1 MASEA
6 GSSDSNELDPIYFE
20 RLNLSDCTGAR
31 RKLKFTPRRALS
43 ANNSFNSFQS
53 LPHSDESSTTC
64 SQPDSE
70 PTCKKYRKKTGFVN
84 KMPPMGIFW
93 DIENVGVPKQKSAAA
108 IVEKIRGVFLKDYR
122 ESEFMVVCDVKKEQP
137 LIMQELHDSQNSH
150 TYFYLTIHNLPKN
163 IDQRKVKNR
172 LGFLTNNCGGKC
184 VEFLNEKGIACFR
197 FGNFDLALRAHKR
210 IQGEDVFG
218 QKISVLAPSVRSY
231 TGQREKKSDL
241 FPQAQQG
248 SSTSTRFNLE
258 KNEVFPQIN
267 SAVPPPPGLENR
279 STNAYPYS
287 NPPKKRQDFTP
298 INKRKPPISMD
309 RLGHPNFRPIL
320 RSGSSFSGSC
330 VSPMELSYDQTQIR
344 RSMSSKHN
352 SPQDQQGACALSPY
366 YRSQASGSSEFSDS
380 DGKGYISSEISRNT
394 QGTQPVDLTITNLD
408 ATIDV
413 KELKRLL
420 TNMIM
425 KYVMVLHL
433 NIVMQSDGTP
443 VAHLRVRSQQEAQ
456 FIISQLH
463 RQKLGHKRIIIAYEQ
478 DDSPDP
484 EQLKVMV
491 ISVLQD
497 APNKSMHLFKFMEL
511 LESRYH
517 CTVSISEVNKLKNVV
532 CISDERGSRVISLTE
547 EAIKVDPSYNL
558 SQPMIPQCVI
568 HCPKSMQTFGW
579 CELNFS
585 IVPNVLIS
593 LSLFTAKLMTLL
605 NIHFGSMPL
614 ISFETCYDQVFE
626 DPLPVADSGVPLEHL
641 ITCVPG
647 VEIKLVGPNKS
658 IKVIQHE
665 VKENEEHT
673 EENVLKAVAPSL
685 ASNVSLLCREVVDLL
700 KNLDKCQILLTKF
713 IPAYHHHFG
722 RQCRVADYGYTKL
735 LDLFE
740 AISHVV
746 QIMGDG
752 SRRVITLTH
761 SSQMRRF
768 ISDLLRV
775 LKVQPNKQI
784 AFTEFAAA
792 YERTLNKPF
801 NPVEYGLCTLDDL
814 LCEVPENTIV
824 ITKEN
829 ENIYISVPKREQ
841 TAVEIAKTKEFAN
854 EVINLLRHTPYSTMF
869 FNKFVPSYHHHFG
882 HQCKVSDYGFTK
894 LIELFEAI
902 PDVVEI
908 KELPDGERTI
918 SLTLQQS
925 LKILSAQVLRMIRNT
940 CGGGLK
946 LDELPMLYFKQYG
959 YPLNPQIYQCESL
972 EELVSNLSEYVQVI
986 HSNAGSLLRPVEMDT
1001 SQSVLRVRC
1010 WAMLLVPPHVKNL
1023 VSFRNEY
1030 RQCYG
1035 NNFTTEDLRKIANV
1049 VSLSSM
1055 HNIDYI
1061 SLTSLYVLAAQIY
1074 CVICN
1079 HGGSVEYNKLEQLY
1093 EESYGKPMKLS
1104 SFNINSVNE
1113 FYNRFNLLFYVR
1125 GSKKNSIVVPN
1136 RNLEEYIAFKYHN
1149 NNSEAEQQLNIN
1161 NQWSDILSGSSDQE
1175 QGAVK
1180 KYTPPKPDTPPSPGS
1195 TLWWNS
1201 PSKLSQEQMNFFI
1214 DMPLTM
1220 DRTLHEMSKSLISP
1234 ARYLLFSDT
1243 PWNLAQ
1249 PPTLAPDPHELP
1261 IPNKLLP
1268 KAGMSDDSGD
1278 SGVNILA
1285 DHSHSDS
1292 DLEPSTS
1299 KGAIKKKHYNGTFL
1313 NFKGVNFPITPGE
1326 IYGFYRTPQ
1335 ELENSLAVVETL
1347 FEEFFNPYTSNC
1359 RKHEIEVQLSEIKE
1373 VPHKG
1378 NLCLHFIKH
1387 SSSQHVIMFT
1397 LQILEFMVNQGQWP
1411 AMETEIQDEL
1421 KTILPLTLISKSD
1434 IPNFLKSKYAKII
1447 VNIAK
1452 VDKPGENSNF
1462 FYTVTNLLR
1471 SSEQLIGLILFRG
1484 MCEEFLGLNVKLQT
1498 LSCKKEVKKFQEDY
1512 IPRVLYLLTDIL
1524 ENISSKSKHTATAT
1538 PPPSPTQNNSVEG
1551 QAPNHNYSADYP
1563 PDVRA
1568 IIQESLAILSL
1579 LFTSIP
1585 VEQVPLLTIRAVFN
1599 FTKCSSYSQDDDDL
1613 CLSAISTVNE
1623 LFYRKSCPHGA
1634 EPLFK
1639 AIYILAVELLR
1650 NMTTSVTYRTEN
1662 TDELF
1667 VDKISELL
1675 VLLIEQHFCR
1685 FEADPTFTALEFL
1698 SLFFQ
1703 YTMSLTNSVHF
1714 LRCLSVW
1721 STFFKRV
1728 KPYASVKYH
1737 QVCVGLGSALI
1748 NKIQFSSNHAQLVD
1762 LLTINIDVNNTEW
1775 QFFLNSSAEIIS
1787 QAAQLAPLETLHQLA
1802 WLGWMEAR
1810 SQLNSNVDIF
1820 LNLLLPVLHEGDK
1833 VPVQV
1838 YSAASQLFLELSRRP
1853 NYLCPSSNRAVADFI
1868 TKASDC
1874 YRAKLP
1880 AEPRFY
1886 WQVPKLKLNSPEI
1899 VNCIYSAIC
1908 EILLKPLKSLNQ
1920 HTLPVYK
1927 RLIDGFLKELSADF
1941 RSLTPKTA
1949 EVKVIETVH
1958 VLPALAHLIE
1968 YCRCYPLVSKK
1979 ELASGIEQSN
1989 NLEGVKQLLDIFIV
2003 VVQESTNKNFF
2014 SDILQICMETIYPLL
2029 SSQAMEKPDV
2039 FLSFLEL
2046 LYSILKFHW
2055 LYFYNSQV
2063 LMGFSPG
2070 CNEDEVGPDVPKR
2083 PEQLLAILKVF
2094 GEALMMD
2101 DINIFRQSLASL
2113 QELNRSKK
2121 LYHKVNS
2128 SQQSPVVESNS
2139 QSYLQGLFQSNLLPE
2154 LLRVLLQTFVYK
2166 KQALA
2171 KEDIMLAVYD
2181 MSEVDFDGFI
2191 YKFLPLFL
2199 ESADGLKGK
2208 FRDILL
2214 CHFQNN
2220 KERDIP
2226 SFMQNLQ
2233 NFAADYEQVVLQI
2246 IKKFATMAKEN

>member
-137 LIMQELHDSQNSH
+137 LIMQELHDSQVNLIHVSSTSKNAADDKLRQSLRRFSDVHPAPSAILLITGDINFAADLFDLRYRKKIRVILVHNVNVSDALILSANDHYIFTNLIQCVPSTSQRKTANSH

-1313 NFKGVNFPITPGE
+1313 NFK
-1326 IYGFYRTPQ
+1326 
-1335 ELENSLAVVETL
+1335 
-1347 FEEFFNPYTSNC
+1347 
-1359 RKHEIEVQLSEIKE
+1359 
-1373 VPHKG
+1373 
-1378 NLCLHFIKH
+1378 
-1387 SSSQHVIMFT
+1387 
-1397 LQILEFMVNQGQWP
+1397 
-1411 AMETEIQDEL
+1411 
-1421 KTILPLTLISKSD
+1421 
-1434 IPNFLKSKYAKII
+1434 
-1447 VNIAK
+1447 
-1452 VDKPGENSNF
+1452 
-1462 FYTVTNLLR
+1462 
-1471 SSEQLIGLILFRG
+1471 
-1484 MCEEFLGLNVKLQT
+1484 
-1498 LSCKKEVKKFQEDY
+1498 
-1512 IPRVLYLLTDIL
+1512 
-1524 ENISSKSKHTATAT
+1524 
-1538 PPPSPTQNNSVEG
+1538 
-1551 QAPNHNYSADYP
+1551 
-1563 PDVRA
+1563 
-1568 IIQESLAILSL
+1568 
-1579 LFTSIP
+1579 
-1585 VEQVPLLTIRAVFN
+1585 
-1599 FTKCSSYSQDDDDL
+1599 
-1613 CLSAISTVNE
+1613 
-1623 LFYRKSCPHGA
+1623 
-1634 EPLFK
+1634 
-1639 AIYILAVELLR
+1639 
-1650 NMTTSVTYRTEN
+1650 
-1662 TDELF
+1662 
-1667 VDKISELL
+1667 
-1675 VLLIEQHFCR
+1675 
-1685 FEADPTFTALEFL
+1685 
-1698 SLFFQ
+1698 
-1703 YTMSLTNSVHF
+1703 
-1714 LRCLSVW
+1714 
-1721 STFFKRV
+1721 
-1728 KPYASVKYH
+1728 
-1737 QVCVGLGSALI
+1737 
-1748 NKIQFSSNHAQLVD
+1748 
-1762 LLTINIDVNNTEW
+1762 
-1775 QFFLNSSAEIIS
+1775 
-1787 QAAQLAPLETLHQLA
+1787 
-1802 WLGWMEAR
+1802 
-1810 SQLNSNVDIF
+1810 
-1820 LNLLLPVLHEGDK
+1820 
-1833 VPVQV
+1833 
-1838 YSAASQLFLELSRRP
+1838 
-1853 NYLCPSSNRAVADFI
+1853 
-1868 TKASDC
+1868 
-1874 YRAKLP
+1874 
-1880 AEPRFY
+1880 
-1886 WQVPKLKLNSPEI
+1886 
-1899 VNCIYSAIC
+1899 
-1908 EILLKPLKSLNQ
+1908 
-1920 HTLPVYK
+1920 
-1927 RLIDGFLKELSADF
+1927 
-1941 RSLTPKTA
+1941 
-1949 EVKVIETVH
+1949 
-1958 VLPALAHLIE
+1958 
-1968 YCRCYPLVSKK
+1968 
-1979 ELASGIEQSN
+1979 
-1989 NLEGVKQLLDIFIV
+1989 
-2003 VVQESTNKNFF
+2003 
-2014 SDILQICMETIYPLL
+2014 
-2029 SSQAMEKPDV
+2029 
-2039 FLSFLEL
+2039 
-2046 LYSILKFHW
+2046 
-2055 LYFYNSQV
+2055 
-2063 LMGFSPG
+2063 
-2070 CNEDEVGPDVPKR
+2070 
-2083 PEQLLAILKVF
+2083 
-2094 GEALMMD
+2094 
-2101 DINIFRQSLASL
+2101 
-2113 QELNRSKK
+2113 
-2121 LYHKVNS
+2121 
-2128 SQQSPVVESNS
+2128 
-2139 QSYLQGLFQSNLLPE
+2139 
-2154 LLRVLLQTFVYK
+2154 
-2166 KQALA
+2166 
-2171 KEDIMLAVYD
+2171 
-2181 MSEVDFDGFI
+2181 
-2191 YKFLPLFL
+2191 
-2199 ESADGLKGK
+2199 
-2208 FRDILL
+2208 
-2214 CHFQNN
+2214 
-2220 KERDIP
+2220 
-2226 SFMQNLQ
+2226 
-2233 NFAADYEQVVLQI
+2233 
-2246 IKKFATMAKEN
+2246 